1 MDSSYR
7 TTVDWQAE
15 PALAP
20 WAQPPEPPPLPEPIE
35 PPLDRETAMPRGFA
49 EWFAI
54 SQTLLPALLFLP
66 GSQAYRLPIRV
77 GAYAISLVAFVL
89 WWFDRG
95 GRRGTTR
102 HPAERWLAFVLVCVV
117 LMIAHPLTNSL
128 LSGIAQTLLYFSIF
142 CPLFWAP
149 AYVTTRRQLVRVLAV
164 LLVCNGINSMVGVA
178 QVYNPDRF
186 MPPEL
191 SSAYTGN
198 PDALAAET
206 FKGPGGR
213 RLIRPPGLFD
223 TPGAV
228 CGAGT
233 IAALLGLIFCFE
245 PIALWKRA
253 IALAFSLAGISAIY
267 LSHVRASLVTALAM
281 MAAYLALLALQNE
294 RKRLATFAGFATAIV
309 VVGLSV
315 ATVLGGESIQ
325 ERFTSLFEESPT
337 EVYYQARG
345 RAARVRVQQ
354 PDRQLPARRR
364 AGAVG
369 DDARLLRQ
377 PGEPRFE
384 RGLGRGPAERL
395 DSRRRRLPV
404 RALQR
409 RAHRHRV
416 LRGESRPHA
425 GAAGGPALVGGGRRR
440 ESGHARARLHLHPVR
455 HQHRDAVLVPRRR
468 AARRDG
474 ESSRAA

>member
-7 TTVDWQAE
+7 TSVDWQAE

-20 WAQPPEPPPLPEPIE
+20 WAQPPEPAPLPEPIE

-49 EWFAI
+49 EWFAV

-77 GAYAISLVAFVL
+77 GAYGISLAAFVL

-95 GRRGTTR
+95 GKRAAR
-102 HPAERWLAFVLVCVV
+102 HPAERWLVFVLLCLV

-128 LSGIAQTLLYFSIF
+128 LSGIAQTLLYFSIL

-149 AYVTTRRQLVRVLAV
+149 AYVTTRRQLVRVLGI

-191 SSAYTGN
+191 SSAYSGN
-198 PDALAAET
+198 PDALASVT
-206 FKGPGGR
+206 FEGPDGR

-245 PIALWKRA
+245 PIATWKRA
-253 IALAFSLAGISAIY
+253 IALAFSLAGISAVY

-309 VVGLSV
+309 VVGLSLS
-315 ATVLGGESIQ
+315 TVLGGQSIQ
-325 ERFTSLFEESPT
+325 ERVSSLFEEEPT
-337 EVYYQARG
+337 QVYYQARG
-345 RAARVRVQQ
+345 QQLEYAFSNLIVNYPLGAGLARWGMMRGYFGNAAN
-354 PDRQLPARRR
+354 
-364 AGAVG
+364 
-369 DDARLLRQ
+369 
-377 PGEPRFE
+377 
-384 RGLGRGPAERL
+384 L
-395 DSRRRRLPV
+395 DSSEVWAEVQPNAWILD
-404 RALQR
+404 
-409 RAHRHRV
+409 
-416 LRGESRPHA
+416 
-425 GAAGGPALVGGGRRR
+425 GGVFLLLLYSLALVMSAFYEMTLIRTLAQR
-440 ESGHARARLHLHPVR
+440 EDQLWAAAVAAANVGTLALVFTFVPFGTNIGMQYWFLEGVLHGAMANR
-455 HQHRDAVLVPRRR
+455 PRKR
-468 AARRDG
+468 
-474 ESSRAA
+474 